1 MIIYGADMGDTDG
14 NVNWVRMKE
23 TGIQFAMLR
32 AGYGSGSIDL
42 QFRKNAEACE
52 SLGIPCG
59 TYWHSYAY
67 TFQMAENEA
76 DYFAETIE
84 EFQFSYPI
92 CVKYD
97 HSSVCYARSKGVKM
111 TMKDAKEIVKRFCAR
126 MEEHGY
132 ESVFFLDLKGLQTI
146 SAL

>member
-1 MIIYGADMGDTDG
+1 MIIYGADMDETDG
-14 NVNWVRMKE
+14 NVNWARMKE

-52 SLGIPCG
+52 RLGIPCG

-67 TFQMAENEA
+67 TLKTAEREA
-76 DYFAETIE
+76 DYFADTIE

-92 CVKYD
+92 YVKYD
-97 HSSVCYARSKGVKM
+97 HSSMRYAGSKGVKM
-111 TMKDAKEIVKRFCAR
+111 TRKVAEEIVKRFCAR

-132 ESVFFLDLKGLQTI
+132 ESFYFLD
-146 SAL
+146 